1 VSLFYFFAGAKVT
14 VRTNE
19 DAVNSV
25 FMVQVKK
32 NEQGLSQINLVRK
45 NLGEV
50 LLKRVESWFS
60 ARNLFGKDNL
70 TAQAG
75 GISTEGAQEMQ
86 KRGWVFLHGL
96 ALARSGS

>member
-1 VSLFYFFAGAKVT
+1 MNFACWLRTLRTEIARPLTPVSLFYFFAGAKVT

-70 TAQAG
+70 TA
-75 GISTEGAQEMQ
+75 
-86 KRGWVFLHGL
+86 
-96 ALARSGS
+96 